1 MASAFMGIIT
11 MWKGL
16 LKRDLVRQA
25 KDEAIFQTSE
35 VDREGSR
42 NTMARLAEE
51 YAPEEVADWER
62 QLREDKDLSN
72 DDDDDE
78 TLFDEEE

>member
-1 MASAFMGIIT
+1 MNWKNII
-11 MWKGL
+11 K
-16 LKRDLVRQA
+16 KDLTEQA
-25 KDEAIFQTSE
+25 KDEAIFQTSKD
-35 VDREGSR
+35 DREGSR
-42 NTMARLAEE
+42 TTMARLADK